1 MRLFMPVLLT
11 LCVLVAGCP
20 TSGGGGNGT
29 KSLPIDKLAQEAA
42 ETYCTT
48 RLQCDPMQADKMDS
62 DACID
67 FFMVMYENDLVADL
81 IAYVDEGKITYD
93 GEKAA
98 ECIAAMKTN
107 SCSDEEPAACDEV
120 WQGNA
125 APGGECTRDEECAA
139 GYCDESLGCPGVCTA
154 YKQAG
159 EACGFDD
166 ICTSGYDCIDDLCKA
181 EPEIVDG
188 APCEAYDNCAG
199 MAVCVA
205 DKEGVETGTCQSRL
219 SLFRLGEGADCDF
232 TQYQDIYSGFVKHDV
247 ALCKPELS
255 CVIESVDLANGT
267 SVSTC
272 KKALASGAE
281 CGYGAPDP
289 CPSDEYCT
297 ADPTADK
304 LSGACTKLPIEGEPC
319 LDLQTV
325 QAKCGPNLQCEDN
338 NICTPPKVL
347 GDSCTQDKDCVSG
360 HCDDQSG
367 TCALRPEC
375 S

>member
-1 MRLFMPVLLT
+1 MGLHQDCHAGTPLTIELRLFTHCFVNTLDGLGERCTDLLLGDVLLA
-11 LCVLVAGCP
+11 LRGEPLLMLPAFVSLRQDVYKLLVEVVP
-20 TSGGGGNGT
+20 
-29 KSLPIDKLAQEAA
+29 K
-42 ETYCTT
+42 
-48 RLQCDPMQADKMDS
+48 
-62 DACID
+62 
-67 FFMVMYENDLVADL
+67 DLADL
-81 IAYVDEGKITYD
+81 IASVDAGKITYD

-98 ECIAAMKTN
+98 ECIATMKTS

-139 GYCDESLGCPGVCTA
+139 GYCDESQGCPGACTA

-159 EACGFDD
+159 EACTFDD
-166 ICTSGYDCIDDLCKA
+166 ICTIGYDCIDDLCKA
-181 EPEIVDG
+181 QPEIVDG
-188 APCEAYDNCAG
+188 APCEAFDRCAG
-199 MAVCVA
+199 ISVCVA

-219 SLFRLGEGADCDF
+219 SLFRLGEGAECDI
-232 TQYQDIYSGFVKHDV
+232 TQYQDSYSGFVKHDV
-247 ALCKPELS
+247 ALCKPGLS
-255 CVIESVDLANGT
+255 CVVESTDLANGT
-267 SVSTC
+267 AVSSC
-272 KKALASGAE
+272 QKALASGAE

-304 LSGACTKLPIEGEPC
+304 LSGTCTKLPLEGEPC

-325 QAKCGPNLQCEDN
+325 QAKCGPSLQCEDN

-347 GDSCTQDKDCVSG
+347 GDSCTQNKDCVSG